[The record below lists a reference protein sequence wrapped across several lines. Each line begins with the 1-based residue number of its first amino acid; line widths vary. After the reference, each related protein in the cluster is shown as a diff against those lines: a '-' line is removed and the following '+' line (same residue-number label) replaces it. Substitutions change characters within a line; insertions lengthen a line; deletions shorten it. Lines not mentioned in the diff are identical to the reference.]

1 MKLLC
6 VRRKEKEI
14 REFLKT
20 LQKMR
25 ENFSTKTKKPSSF
38 ECLKLV
44 EILLIFLV
52 INFSLNTIE
61 SIIKICMKGKK
72 TQKGVYMYSLSFD
85 KIGIYMKLNI

>member
-1 MKLLC
+1 MCAK
-6 VRRKEKEI
+6 RKENEI

-44 EILLIFLV
+44 KILIIFLV
-52 INFSLNTIE
+52 
-61 SIIKICMKGKK
+61 M
-72 TQKGVYMYSLSFD
+72 
-85 KIGIYMKLNI
+85 IGNPISPQTPLFIGEG

>member
-1 MKLLC
+1 MC

-25 ENFSTKTKKPSSF
+25 ENFSTKTKKPSLF

-52 INFSLNTIE
+52 INLSLNTPIY
-61 SIIKICMKGKK
+61 SRGLGFKDK
-72 TQKGVYMYSLSFD
+72 THLR
-85 KIGIYMKLNI
+85 LNRKY